1 MSFNL
6 RKRLISPGSCFD
18 EDLADLSDLHWRVFV
33 SLPMIADRAGFMED
47 RPRRIKA
54 AILPMHDCSA
64 NEVSI
69 VLDDLAKV
77 GKITRQSCGNVAL
90 IKVHGWA
97 KHQSPHHKEPESA
110 LESAFAKHEASM
122 DQAKA
127 NVDPTIPPYP
137 NTDPNTDTDIYPGNS
152 EGDGGPF

>member
-6 RKRLISPGSCFD
+6 RKRLISPGACFD

-33 SLPMIADRAGFMED
+33 SLPMISDRAGFLED

-54 AILPMHDCSA
+54 AILPMHECSA
-64 NEVSI
+64 DDVDSI
-69 VLDDLAKV
+69 LDDLANA
-77 GKITRQSCGNVAL
+77 GKITRQACGNVAL

-110 LESAFAKHEASM
+110 LESVFAKHEPSM
-122 DQAKA
+122 DQARA
-127 NVDPTIPPYP
+127 NVTPIIP
-137 NTDPNTDTDIYPGNS
+137 PNTDTETNTDTEIYPS
-152 EGDGGPF
+152 TTADGSPF